1 VIVYADR
8 EETVDTQAL
17 LRRIRKTTNAQERFI
32 LEGQFEAGAI
42 DALCPEF
49 DDDISLCGIRLP
61 DRITI
66 RVPEGYAFYSLY
78 PELYRDAAMRFLHEQ
93 SPAMCVVVGIRSIG
107 AGLSVIVAEAV
118 HATLRFTVRPRGH
131 PFHRELR
138 LSEALEQRLRRYAG
152 KAWFLIVDEGP
163 GLSGS
168 SFMSVAVKLETL
180 GVPRER
186 IVLFPAH
193 DPDPACFVSEH
204 ARANWRRYLSYVEP
218 FVPERFVPAGA
229 RDVSGGAW
237 RELAGIWPAVQ
248 PQHERRKYLYEGR
261 LWKFAGLGQFGRT
274 KLERAQRLEQFC
286 PRAYDLSNGFLISE
300 WVPGRHPEMSE
311 ALLDTMAR
319 YLAFLRSEFA
329 LDAPVPLKGLEEM
342 IALNTGVEL
351 RAPQEG
357 QLVAI
362 DGRMLPH
369 EWLETERGFLK
380 TDALDHHEDHF
391 FPGCQDIAW
400 DIAGAA
406 VEWSV
411 PVEALAD
418 RYLRLQPDPGLR
430 ARLHFYTTAYKAY
443 RLGYCQLAID
453 TLGDDPDGQRFRALI
468 NGYR

>member
-1 VIVYADR
+1 MIVYADR

-17 LRRIRKTTNAQERFI
+17 LRRIRNTKDPQERFI

-49 DDDISLCGIRLP
+49 DDDISLCGVRLP
-61 DRITI
+61 DRITV

-78 PELYRDAAMRFLHEQ
+78 PELYREAAMRFVQEH
-93 SPAMCVVVGIRSIG
+93 SPGMCVVVGIRSIG

-118 HATLRFTVRPRGH
+118 HASLRFTVRPRGH

-138 LSEALEQRLRRYAG
+138 LTEALEQRLRRYAD

-168 SFMSVAVKLETL
+168 SFMSVAAKLEQL
-180 GVPRER
+180 GVPHER

-193 DPDPACFVSEH
+193 DPDPDCFVSDH
-204 ARANWRRYLSYVEP
+204 ARANWRRYPSYVEP
-218 FVPERFVPAGA
+218 FVADRFVPAGA
-229 RDVSGGAW
+229 RDISGGAW

-248 PQHERRKYLYEGR
+248 PQHERRKYLHEGR
-261 LWKFAGLGQFGRT
+261 VWKFAGLGQFGRS
-274 KLERAQRLEQFC
+274 KLERAKRLEQFC
-286 PRAYDLSNGFLISE
+286 PRAYVLSNGFLVSD
-300 WVPGRHPEMSE
+300 WVNGRQAALSD

-319 YLAFLRSEFA
+319 YLALLRAEF
-329 LDAPVPLKGLEEM
+329 PVNSAIPVKALEEM
-342 IALNTGVEL
+342 IAANTGVEA
-351 RAPQEG
+351 RAPEDG

-369 EWLETERGFLK
+369 EWLETADGFIK

-406 VEWSV
+406 VEWGF
-411 PVEALAD
+411 PVETLAD

-430 ARLHFYTTAYKAY
+430 ARLPFYVMAYKAY

-453 TLGDDPDGQRFRALI
+453 TLGDDADGRRFRTLI
-468 NGYR
+468 ERYR

>member
-1 VIVYADR
+1 MIVYADH
-8 EETVDTQAL
+8 EETVDTQAI
-17 LRRIRKTTNAQERFI
+17 LRRIRNTNDLQERFI
-32 LEGQFEAGAI
+32 LEGQFEAGAM

-49 DDDISLCGIRLP
+49 DDDISLCGVRLP
-61 DRITI
+61 DCITL

-78 PELYRDAAMRFLHEQ
+78 PELYRDAAMRFLHQQ

-107 AGLSVIVAEAV
+107 ASLSIIVAEAV
-118 HATLRFTVRPRGH
+118 HASLRFTVRPRGH

-138 LSEALEQRLRRYAG
+138 LTEALEQRLRRYVD
-152 KAWFLIVDEGP
+152 KAWFLVVDEGP

-168 SFMSVAVKLETL
+168 SFMSVAAKLEEL
-180 GVPRER
+180 GVPPER
-186 IVLFPAH
+186 IVLFPSH
-193 DPDPACFVSEH
+193 DPDPASFVSEH

-237 RELAGIWPAVQ
+237 REFGDIWPPVH
-248 PQHERRKYLYEGR
+248 PQHERRKYLYDGR

-274 KLERAQRLEQFC
+274 KLERAKRLEQFC
-286 PRAYDLSNGFLISE
+286 PRAHDVSNGFLISDWIE
-300 WVPGRHPEMSE
+300 GRQPELSE
-311 ALLDTMAR
+311 ALLDAMAR

-329 LDAPVPLKGLEEM
+329 IDGPLPVKALEEM
-342 IALNTGVEL
+342 IAANTGVGV

-369 EWLETERGFLK
+369 EWLETERGFVK

-391 FPGCQDIAW
+391 FPGCQDVAW

-406 VEWSV
+406 VEWRF
-411 PVEALAD
+411 PVDALAD
-418 RYLRLQPDPGLR
+418 RYLRIQHDPGLES
-430 ARLHFYTTAYKAY
+430 RLSFYMTAYKAY

-453 TLGDDPDGQRFRALI
+453 TLGDDPDGQRFRVLVDR
-468 NGYR
+468 YR

>member
-17 LRRIRKTTNAQERFI
+17 LQRIRNTKDAPERFV
-32 LEGQFEAGAI
+32 LEGQLEAGAV
-42 DALCPEF
+42 DAICPEF
-49 DDDISLCGIRLP
+49 DDDISLCGMRLP

-78 PELYRDAAMRFLHEQ
+78 PELYRDAAMRFLQEQ

-118 HATLRFTVRPRGH
+118 HALLRFTVRPRGH

-138 LSEALEQRLRRYAG
+138 LSGALEQRLRRYADR
-152 KAWFLIVDEGP
+152 AWFLVVDEGP

-168 SFMSVAVKLETL
+168 SFMSVASKLEEL
-180 GVPRER
+180 GVPPER

-193 DPDPACFVSEH
+193 DPDPACFVSEY

-218 FVPERFVPAGA
+218 FVAERFVPAGA
-229 RDVSGGAW
+229 RDISGGGW
-237 RELAGIWPAVQ
+237 REVAGIWPAVQ
-248 PQHERRKYLYEGR
+248 PQHERRKYLHEGR

-274 KLERAQRLEQFC
+274 KLERAKRLEQFC
-286 PRAYDLSNGFLISE
+286 PRAHEVSNGFLISD
-300 WVPGRHPEMSE
+300 WMPGHQPDMSE

-329 LDAPVPLKGLEEM
+329 VDAPVPVRALEEM
-342 IALNTGVEL
+342 IAANTGAEVQ
-351 RAPQEG
+351 APQEG

-369 EWLETERGFLK
+369 EWLETERGFVK

-400 DIAGAA
+400 DIAGTA
-406 VEWSV
+406 VECGL
-411 PVEALAD
+411 PVETIAD
-418 RYLRLQPDPGLR
+418 RYLHLLPDPRLK
-430 ARLHFYTTAYKAY
+430 ARLPFYITAYKAY

-453 TLGDDPDGQRFRALI
+453 TLGDDPDGQRFRVAI
-468 NGYR
+468 DRYR